1 MPVTNSHLMPLS
13 VSSLSTMAVCS
24 IGAHLG
30 ILCNPTSGTELSEL
44 SDDQRVLTSL
54 RAKID
59 ATVLCDVHCTPHT
72 VHHYVRVQPED
83 LLRSVVATHREE
95 RQAVTWPES
104 NNSSV
109 LAKQYSNIDLIPG
122 QKLCTQC
129 RKHLPSWR
137 TPVVSDDEP
146 CDDNEWASDDDDF
159 QMSSSAAVQELNTS
173 LAALGESP
181 IVKKRLTARNYANEK
196 IKK

>member
-1 MPVTNSHLMPLS
+1 MT
-13 VSSLSTMAVCS
+13 
-24 IGAHLG
+24 
-30 ILCNPTSGTELSEL
+30 
-44 SDDQRVLTSL
+44 RVLASL

-59 ATVLCDVHCTPHT
+59 ATVRCDVHLTQYITMYVFNQKTCCDPWLRHT
-72 VHHYVRVQPED
+72 GRKGKQSHGLRVIT
-83 LLRSVVATHREE
+83 A
-95 RQAVTWPES
+95 A
-104 NNSSV
+104 

-137 TPVVSDDEP
+137 APVVSDDEL
-146 CDDNEWASDDDDF
+146 CDDNERASDDDDF

-196 IKK
+196 IKKVSNTIRKRLRLEDDKDHPDTSPHDFEDVISRLGPYA